1 MWEDVVENGNC
12 IPLDENLKEIP
23 HSRWSDEDKKT
34 YLLNSKAGN
43 AIICALLEEKY
54 TKMHSAKSVKQM
66 QDTFALT
73 YEGFK
78 EVERNKLNLIAC
90 QYQLFNMGEIERI
103 QVMYGRF
110 QTILNERKFV
120 GYEIVIIMVILAKY
134 GEVFLDSGDHM

>member
-54 TKMHSAKSVKQM
+54 TKMHSTKSVKQISFPR
-66 QDTFALT
+66 QWRPHVTTLKVSKDLARLSL
-73 YEGFK
+73 
-78 EVERNKLNLIAC
+78 ERLIGILKA
-90 QYQLFNMGEIERI
+90 YEIEL
-103 QVMYGRF
+103 Q
-110 QTILNERKFV
+110 
-120 GYEIVIIMVILAKY
+120 
-134 GEVFLDSGDHM
+134 